1 MRSQIPHIS
10 LVVIERYNKC
20 LNPGIIRHECRQQ
33 MIFNSFKFIVLFP
46 LIFLLYYAIPAKYQ
60 KLRNLFLL
68 AVSYL
73 LYMQWKPVYA
83 LILLSVT
90 VVTFCSALSVS
101 KSKRPQRV
109 LTVGVLLSLL
119 PLAFFKYFNF
129 INETVSNG
137 LAMIGLDFHLEGLN
151 WAVPIG
157 ISFFTFQALG
167 YLWDVYYKRQEAEY
181 DFLTYALFV
190 SFFPSILSGPINK
203 ASLVIPQLKNLR
215 PYFNYSKAVEGLKM
229 LLWGMFMKV
238 VVADRVALYVDTV
251 LPNYENFTGLS
262 CFMASL
268 LYTVQIYADFAG
280 YSLMAIGVGKVL
292 GFELT
297 ENFCRPYFAVSV
309 TDFWHRWHISLSTWL
324 KDYVYIPMGG
334 SRCSKLRN
342 YWNIFVTFL
351 VSGIWH
357 GANWTFIVWG
367 CMHGVCQILEK
378 MLGQQKCNYGWFG
391 KVLKIIITFLLVN
404 FAWIFFRMSTLADAC
419 GVIARI
425 FDPTL
430 PMTIY
435 IASNTETFL
444 CLWGLSLLFIKDF
457 SDEYYP
463 QKLHLFNN
471 EKKVVRWVSYLIIF
485 TLIML
490 TGVFGADQFIYA
502 NF

>member
-1 MRSQIPHIS
+1 
-10 LVVIERYNKC
+10 
-20 LNPGIIRHECRQQ
+20 
-33 MIFNSFKFIVLFP
+33 MIYNSFNFIVLFP
-46 LIFLLYYAIPAKYQ
+46 LIFLLYYAIPARYGQ
-60 KLRNLFLL
+60 ARNLFLL
-68 AVSYL
+68 LVSYL
-73 LYMQWKPVYA
+73 LYLQWKPVYA
-83 LILLSVT
+83 LILLGVT
-90 VVTFCSALSVS
+90 VVTWGGTLLIGRSRHP
-101 KSKRPQRV
+101 KRV
-109 LTVGVLLSLL
+109 LTAAVLLGLL

-129 INETVSNG
+129 INESIG
-137 LAMIGLDFHLEGLN
+137 DALALVGLDFHLAGLN

-167 YLWDVYYKRQEAEY
+167 YLWDVYYKRQEAER

-203 ASLVIPQLKNLR
+203 ASLVLPQLRQLR
-215 PYFNYSKAVEGLKM
+215 PYFDYGKAVEGLKL

-238 VVADRVALYVDTV
+238 VVADRVALYVSTV
-251 LPNYENFTGLS
+251 LDSYENYTGLS
-262 CFMASL
+262 CLVASL

-297 ENFCRPYFAVSV
+297 ENFRRPYFAVSV

-367 CMHGVCQILEK
+367 CMHGVCQIIEK
-378 MLGQQKCNYGWFG
+378 MLGQQRCDYGRLG
-391 KVLKIIITFLLVN
+391 KAVKIVVTFLIVN
-404 FAWIFFRMSTLADAC
+404 FAWIFFRMPTLSDAC

-425 FDPTL
+425 FDPSL
-430 PMTIY
+430 PMTVY
-435 IASNTETFL
+435 MHGFTATFFIGF
-444 CLWGLSLLFIKDF
+444 GLTMLIVKDVVDEFFPSRLQLFDNKSAIVRWSSYLFII
-457 SDEYYP
+457 
-463 QKLHLFNN
+463 
-471 EKKVVRWVSYLIIF
+471 VS
-485 TLIML
+485 IML
-490 TGVFGADQFIYA
+490 AGVFSADQFIYA